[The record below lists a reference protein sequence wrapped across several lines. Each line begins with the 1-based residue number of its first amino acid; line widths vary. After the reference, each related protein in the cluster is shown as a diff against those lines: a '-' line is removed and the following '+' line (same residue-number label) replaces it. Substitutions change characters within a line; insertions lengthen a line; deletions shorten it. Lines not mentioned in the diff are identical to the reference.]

1 MISDLP
7 SRWRE
12 KAESLARYAPS
23 AAEAFREA
31 AETLEA
37 EMNTEAVAVL
47 SLREASEFG
56 GFSVDHLAREVREGR
71 IPNAGRKGAPGIFR
85 KDVPVKP
92 GHSVRTHSSNA
103 SSSPGARARRAAMPL
118 RIRG

>member
-37 EMNTEAVAVL
+37 EIRDATESPLTPEQIAASGLCSAETVRRAVRSGAVENVGSAGKIL
-47 SLREASEFG
+47 
-56 GFSVDHLAREVREGR
+56 VRTSDTKKLPKGR
-71 IPNAGRKGAPGIFR
+71 GRKP
-85 KDVPVKP
+85 K
-92 GHSVRTHSSNA
+92 HSSYGPMA
-103 SSSPGARARRAAMPL
+103 LRVARTT
-118 RIRG
+118 RGRE